1 MKPIPE
7 EIVEKTWREVAQ
19 FTPAQ
24 IKKEISKVGREQG
37 DLLSFVLESTADTSG
52 NSHELAV
59 YLFFTVFQMFQKV
72 HGKGIAPISS
82 EEVVVCYEANEDL
95 MERLEGAHEKF
106 FDRIAEIQ
114 VAEQPHVM
122 KYVVEALVEEEED
135 DDDLKDLTEE
145 DKGLLFLVLKTVVEL
160 LSKAT
165 EKEGRPH

>member
-7 EIVEKTWREVAQ
+7 EIVEKTWRKVAQ

-24 IKKEISKVGREQG
+24 IKKEISRVGREQRE
-37 DLLSFVLESTADTSG
+37 LLSFVLESTVDMSG
-52 NSHELAV
+52 ESHELAV
-59 YLFFTVFQMFQKV
+59 YLFFTVFRMFQKV

-82 EEVVVCYEANEDL
+82 GQVVACYEANEDL

-106 FDRIAEIQ
+106 LDRIAGIQ
-114 VAEQPHVM
+114 IAEQPYVI

-135 DDDLKDLTEE
+135 DRDLKDLTEE

-160 LSKAT
+160 LNKAT
-165 EKEGRPH
+165 EKRGNSH

>member
-1 MKPIPE
+1 MNPIPD

-24 IKKEISKVGREQG
+24 IKKEISRVGREQG
-37 DLLSFVLESTADTSG
+37 DLLSFVLESTVDMSG
-52 NSHELAV
+52 ESHELAV
-59 YLFFTVFQMFQKV
+59 YLFFTVFRMFRKV

-82 EEVVVCYEANEDL
+82 EEVMACYEANEDL

-106 FDRIAEIQ
+106 LDRIAGIQ

-122 KYVVEALVEEEED
+122 KYVVDALVEEEE

-160 LSKAT
+160 LNKAT
-165 EKEGRPH
+165 QKRGSSH